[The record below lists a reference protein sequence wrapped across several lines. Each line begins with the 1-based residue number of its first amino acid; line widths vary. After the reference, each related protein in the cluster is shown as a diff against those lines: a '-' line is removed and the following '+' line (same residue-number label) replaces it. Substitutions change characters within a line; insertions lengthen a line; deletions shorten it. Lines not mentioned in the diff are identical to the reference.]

1 MDQDNDDD
9 KKGGGADV
17 PAVYSMADKKELIL
31 AAREQGYDLV
41 PSGQVLPQPQERHG
55 NAWSLS
61 GEIASPDQAARIERR
76 NLRYVAIGAVSVVA
90 LVLGGMWV
98 VTGAID
104 SMFTASLE
112 VTHRAMDVI
121 EHQATI
127 AGEVSKNTTEAEAAA
142 KGADV
147 STDKDYVIAVLAGLA
162 ALALGA
168 GIIAKIMQP

>member
-1 MDQDNDDD
+1 MAQDNGDD
-9 KKGGGADV
+9 KNGVADV
-17 PAVYSMADKKELIL
+17 PAVYTMADKKALIA
-31 AAREQGYDLV
+31 AAREQGFDLV
-41 PSGQVLPQPQERHG
+41 PAGQPLPQQRHG

-76 NLRYVAIGAVSVVA
+76 TFRYVVTGAASVVA

-98 VTGAID
+98 VAGAID

-127 AGEVSKNTTEAEAAA
+127 AGEVSKRVADANAQDSAADH
-142 KGADV
+142 K
-147 STDKDYVIAVLAGLA
+147 TYVELVIWALVGL
-162 ALALGA
+162 LLVA
-168 GIIAKIMQP
+168 GIAKLFDR

>member
-1 MDQDNDDD
+1 MDQDKAEDNKRDDTED
-9 KKGGGADV
+9 GGDI
-17 PAVYSMADKKELIL
+17 YRMTDEEFLKQE
-31 AAREQGYDLV
+31 ARKRGFELV
-41 PSGQVLPQPQERHG
+41 PSGQSLPQQRPG

-76 NLRYVAIGAVSVVA
+76 TFRYVVTGAVSVVA

-98 VTGAID
+98 VGGAID

-127 AGEVSKNTTEAEAAA
+127 AGDVSKRVADANAQDNTTDH
-142 KGADV
+142 K
-147 STDKDYVIAVLAGLA
+147 TYVEMVIWALVGL
-162 ALALGA
+162 LLVA
-168 GIIAKIMQP
+168 GIAKLFDR